1 MNKPALAQLFYRE
14 AEKILDADL
23 PSGQMARAAAHLLNV
38 LFLEVTKA
46 EKIQFTTPF
55 SRIAYLAQK
64 EGLSRQLQFYIHH
77 FRKKVHAPGWTEQA
91 ATLDQLGIK
100 VLLACIEAFFAQA
113 PSPKL
118 QELAEAEW
126 PVAFADR
133 AISEYKARSRVTALG
148 DHPEKNLL
156 LIKDESQPE
165 REFYLQYD
173 IPERNE
179 NFNATIAAIR
189 QVFGFPVVLQLID
202 VEVDEESIYRP
213 RAIVIE
219 PDYLM
224 DVSTVAESFK
234 PEGTIP
240 ELLLLKKYLPFQVS
254 KPLLIGNIANFFLD
268 ELMRNE
274 AAKYRD
280 TFVKVFQLFPLT
292 FCLLPD
298 SEVRGI
304 MQSAQK
310 HFVNLYQTVR
320 RQLGQQQIDRDNAY
334 LEPSFHGV
342 RYGLQGRLDVLA
354 LGERNA
360 IVELKSGKV
369 YRPNVYGISV
379 NHYTQTLLYDL
390 IIRDVFGKASDPV
403 NYILYSG
410 ADDNQ
415 LRFAPV
421 VKAQQY
427 EALNVRNQMLA
438 LEWLLQGLGCNEL
451 LGTEGW
457 LERAD
462 RLFRRLFPSNFPQT
476 RGFVQRELE
485 QFSGF
490 YENLGTIEK
499 RYFVAFSGLIAR
511 EHRLAKLGDEASDRT
526 NGQANLWLNTYE
538 EKENNF
544 AILSQLQLKEQRAA
558 SDEPILKFRRSEQ
571 TNPLANFRK
580 GDIAVLYPFRGAD
593 KLPVQNQLFK
603 CTILKLDQEEVW
615 VRLRSP
621 QFNDQLFQEYDTWNI
636 EPDLL
641 DSGFTNMYRNL
652 YAFLQAPLRKRQLL
666 LGTIAPAVD
675 SPEQDIALPEELT
688 LEQQEIFKKLLASRD
703 YFLLWGP
710 PGTGKTSVMLKHLT
724 GYLMDHSE
732 ENILLLA
739 YTNRAVDEMCE
750 AIEGY
755 HPDMR
760 HQYLRIGSRYSTDER
775 FQERLLSLQAA
786 KLHTR
791 KGLKQM
797 IQSHRLF
804 IGTVASVAGK
814 PELFQ
819 LIDFDRAIVDE
830 ASQVLEPYL
839 VGLLPKFKHFT
850 LIGDHKQLP
859 AVVTQSPELSAVED
873 QELQRIGLSNLR
885 NSLFERLYKLCVRE
899 GWEQAYAQL
908 SHQGRMHQDIMAF
921 PNEFFYEGRLNI
933 LPDHIARS
941 AEQRSALKLQPL
953 TTQDELAAK
962 IIQSRVLFFPTGC
975 TLAEAVQKTNR
986 EEAELTVRLIQYFEA
1001 LYTQNKQ
1008 SFSWTDIGVIT
1019 PFRAQI
1025 AMIRQTLTEAG
1036 LPEDE
1041 ITIDTVERYQ
1051 GGARKIIIIS
1061 LCANSF
1067 SQMNSMISLSE
1078 EGVDRKLNVALTRA
1092 REYLAVLGNPDLL
1105 KQDKIYAALVD
1116 AFHG

>member
-1 MNKPALAQLFYRE
+1 MNKLALAKLFYRE
-14 AEKILDADL
+14 AEKIQEAAL
-23 PSGQMARAAAHLLNV
+23 PPGQAARAAAHLLNL
-38 LFLEVTKA
+38 LFVEVTRA

-64 EGLSRQLQFYIHH
+64 EGLGRQLQFYIHH
-77 FRKKVHAPGWTEQA
+77 FRKKVHAPGWTKEA
-91 ATLDQLGIK
+91 AKLDLLGMK
-100 VLLACIEAFFAQA
+100 VLLACIEAFFAEA
-113 PSPKL
+113 PTEKL
-118 QELAEAEW
+118 QELAQREW
-126 PVAFADR
+126 PLAFAKK
-133 AISEYKARSRVTALG
+133 AIAEYKAQCRVTALG
-148 DHPEKNLL
+148 DHPQKKLL
-156 LIKDESQPE
+156 LIKDETQPE
-165 REFYLQYD
+165 QEFYLQYD
-173 IPERNE
+173 LPERNE
-179 NFNATIAAIR
+179 NFNASIAAIR
-189 QVFGFPVVLQLID
+189 QVFGFPVVLQLME
-202 VEVDEESIYRP
+202 VEIDEEHIYRP

-224 DVSTVAESFK
+224 DVSAIAESFK
-234 PEGTIP
+234 PEGTLP
-240 ELLLLKKYLPFQVS
+240 ELFLLKKYLPFQVS

-268 ELMRNE
+268 ELMRND
-274 AAKYRD
+274 AARYRD
-280 TFVKVFQLFPLT
+280 TFVKVFHLFPLT

-304 MQSAQK
+304 MQTAQK
-310 HFVNLYQTVR
+310 HFVHLHQTIR
-320 RQLGQQQIDRDNAY
+320 RQLAQQDIDRSKAY

-342 RYGLQGRLDVLA
+342 RFGLQGRLDVLA
-354 LGERNA
+354 MGDRNA
-360 IVELKSGKV
+360 IIELKSGKV

-410 ADDNQ
+410 ADDHQ

-427 EALNVRNQMLA
+427 EALNIRNQMLA
-438 LEWLLQGLGCNEL
+438 MEWLLQSLGCNEI

-462 RLFRRLFPSNFPQT
+462 RLFLRLLPQHFPQT
-476 RGFVQRELE
+476 GGFVQRDLE

-490 YENLGTIEK
+490 YQNLGTLEK

-526 NGQANLWLNTYE
+526 NGQANLWLNSYE
-538 EKENNF
+538 EKESNF
-544 AILSQLQLKEQRAA
+544 AILAQLKLKEQEVA
-558 SDEPILKFRRSEQ
+558 SDEPILKFTRSVH

-580 GDIAVLYPFRGAD
+580 GDIAVLYPFRGEAM
-593 KLPVQNQLFK
+593 LPVRNQLFK
-603 CTILKLDQEEVW
+603 CTVLKIDQEEVW
-615 VRLRSP
+615 LRLRSP
-621 QFNDQLFQEYDTWNI
+621 QFNDQLFQQYDTWNV

-652 YAFLQAPLRKRQLL
+652 YAFLQSPLRKRQLL
-666 LGTIAPAVD
+666 LGAIPPTAPRD
-675 SPEQDIALPEELT
+675 LPDLNLPREFT
-688 LEQQEIFKKLLASRD
+688 LEQGLIFKKLLASRD

-710 PGTGKTSVMLKHLT
+710 PGTGKTSIMLKHLT
-724 GYLMDHSE
+724 GYLMDHTRQ
-732 ENILLLA
+732 NILLLA

-750 AIEGY
+750 AIEAY
-755 HPDMR
+755 HPRMR
-760 HQYLRIGSRYSTDER
+760 QKYLRIGSRYSTAER
-775 FQERLLSLQAA
+775 FRERLLSRQVSQIR
-786 KLHTR
+786 TR
-791 KGLKQM
+791 KALKEM

-804 IGTVASVAGK
+804 VGTVASVAGK
-814 PELFQ
+814 PELFE
-819 LIDFDRAIVDE
+819 LINFDRAIVDE

-859 AVVTQSPELSAVED
+859 AVVTQSVELSSVED
-873 QELQRIGLSNLR
+873 GELQRIGLSNLR
-885 NSLFERLYKLCVRE
+885 NSLFERLFKLCVRE
-899 GWEQAYAQL
+899 DWDQAYAQL

-921 PNEFFYEGRLNI
+921 PNQFFYEGRLSI
-933 LPDHIARS
+933 LPAQIQRS
-941 AEQRSALKLQPL
+941 AEQKAALPMPSISDDSLENKLARQ
-953 TTQDELAAK
+953 
-962 IIQSRVLFFPTGC
+962 RVLFVPTGC

-986 EEAELTVRLIQYFEA
+986 EEAELTAKIIQHFVE
-1001 LYTQNKQ
+1001 LHHQNKEA
-1008 SFSWTDIGVIT
+1008 FSWADIGVIT

-1025 AMIRQTLTEAG
+1025 AMIRQTLSDANI
-1036 LPEDE
+1036 PADE

-1067 SQMNSMISLSE
+1067 SQMRSMISLSE

-1092 REYLAVLGNPDLL
+1092 REYLVILGNPDLL
-1105 KQDKIYAALVD
+1105 RQDPIYAQLVD
-1116 AFHG
+1116 FLS

>member
-23 PSGQMARAAAHLLNV
+23 SQGQMARATAHLLNL

-64 EGLSRQLQFYIHH
+64 EGLSRQLQFFIHH
-77 FRKKVHAPGWTEQA
+77 FRKKVHAPGWTEEA
-91 ATLDQLGIK
+91 VKLDLLGMK

-113 PSPKL
+113 PTPKL
-118 QELAEAEW
+118 ETTAEKEW
-126 PVAFADR
+126 PVAFAKR
-133 AISEYKARSRVTALG
+133 TIAEYKAQCRVTAL
-148 DHPEKNLL
+148 DDDPKQKRL
-156 LIKDESQPE
+156 LIKDEAQPE
-165 REFYLQYD
+165 QEFYLQYD

-189 QVFGFPVVLQLID
+189 QVFGFPVVLQLMD
-202 VEVDEESIYRP
+202 VEVDEEYIYRP

-224 DVSTVAESFK
+224 DVSTIAESFK

-268 ELMRNE
+268 ELMRNDK
-274 AAKYRD
+274 AKYRD

-304 MQSAQK
+304 MQTAQK
-310 HFVNLYQTVR
+310 HFVNLYQNIR
-320 RQLGQQQIDRDNAY
+320 QQLGQQGIDRDNAY

-360 IVELKSGKV
+360 IIELKSGKV

-451 LGTEGW
+451 LGIEGW

-462 RLFRRLFPSNFPQT
+462 RLFRRLFPTNFPNT
-476 RGFVQRELE
+476 RGFVQRDLE
-485 QFSGF
+485 QFTGF

-499 RYFVAFSGLIAR
+499 RYFIAFSGLIAR

-526 NGQANLWLNTYE
+526 NGQANLWLNSYE

-544 AILSQLQLKEQRAA
+544 AILAQLKLKEQQAA
-558 SDEPILKFRRSEQ
+558 SDEPILKFTRSKQ

-580 GDIAVLYPFRGAD
+580 GDIAVLYPFRGED
-593 KLPVQNQLFK
+593 KRPVQNQLFK
-603 CTILKLDQEEVW
+603 CTVLKLDQEEVW
-615 VRLRSP
+615 LRLRSP
-621 QFNDQLFQEYDTWNI
+621 QFNDQLFQQYDTWNV

-652 YAFLQAPLRKRQLL
+652 YAFLQSPGRKRQVL
-666 LGTIAPAVD
+666 LGTIPPS
-675 SPEQDIALPEELT
+675 SPREMAELSLPEELT
-688 LEQQEIFKKLLASRD
+688 LEQRGIFKKLLASQD

-724 GYLMDHSE
+724 GYLMEHSQ

-750 AIEGY
+750 AIEAY

-760 HQYLRIGSRYSTDER
+760 EKYLRIGSRYSTGER
-775 FQERLLSLQAA
+775 FRDRLLSSRSE

-791 KGLKQM
+791 KALKDM

-804 IGTVASVAGK
+804 VGTVASVAGR

-819 LIDFDRAIVDE
+819 LINFDRAVVDE

-839 VGLLPKFKHFT
+839 VGLLPKFTHFT

-859 AVVTQSPELSAVED
+859 AVVTQSPDLSAVED
-873 QELQRIGLSNLR
+873 EELQRIGLSNLR
-885 NSLFERLYKLCVRE
+885 NSLFERLYKLCVKE

-921 PNEFFYEGRLNI
+921 PNEFFYGGRLNI
-933 LPDHIARS
+933 LPAHIARS
-941 AEQRSALKLQPL
+941 AEQRAALRLSA
-953 TTQDELAAK
+953 TGGSNLAERIA
-962 IIQSRVLFFPTGC
+962 SERVLFLPTGC

-986 EEAELTVRLIQYFEA
+986 EEAELTATLIQHFARMHEHN
-1001 LYTQNKQ
+1001 QEP
-1008 SFSWTDIGVIT
+1008 FSWADIGVIT

-1025 AMIRQTLTEAG
+1025 AMIRQTLSEVGIPA
-1036 LPEDE
+1036 EE
-1041 ITIDTVERYQ
+1041 VTIDTVERYQ

-1067 SQMNSMISLSE
+1067 SQMKSMISLSE

-1092 REYLAVLGNPDLL
+1092 REYLVILGNPDLL
-1105 KQDKIYAALVD
+1105 KEDKIYAALVD
-1116 AFHG
+1116 YLS

>member
-1 MNKPALAQLFYRE
+1 MNKPALAKLFYRE
-14 AEKILDADL
+14 AEKIGDAAL
-23 PSGQMARAAAHLLNV
+23 PPGQVARATAHLLNL
-38 LFLEVTKA
+38 LFIEVTKA

-64 EGLSRQLQFYIHH
+64 EGLSRQLQFFIHH
-77 FRKKVHAPGWTEQA
+77 FRKKVHAPGWTEEA
-91 ATLDQLGIK
+91 ATLDRLGMK

-113 PSPKL
+113 PTEKL
-118 QELAEAEW
+118 QPIARQEW
-126 PVAFADR
+126 PVAFAKTAVSDYQ
-133 AISEYKARSRVTALG
+133 SQCRVTALD
-148 DHPEKNLL
+148 DHPERNLL
-156 LIKDESQPE
+156 LIKDEAQPE
-165 REFYLQYD
+165 QEFYLRYD

-179 NFNATIAAIR
+179 NFKATITAIR

-202 VEVDEESIYRP
+202 VEIDEEHIYRP

-224 DVSTVAESFK
+224 DVSTIAESFK

-274 AAKYRD
+274 MAKYRD

-304 MQSAQK
+304 MQTAQK
-310 HFVNLYQTVR
+310 HFANLYQTIR
-320 RQLGQQQIDRDNAY
+320 QQLGQQQIDRVNAY
-334 LEPSFHGV
+334 LEPSFYGV
-342 RYGLQGRLDVLA
+342 SYGLQGRLDVLA
-354 LGERNA
+354 LGQRNA
-360 IVELKSGKV
+360 IIELKSGKV
-369 YRPNVYGISV
+369 YRPNIYGISV

-438 LEWLLQGLGCNEL
+438 LEWLLQGLGCNEM
-451 LGTEGW
+451 LGTEAW

-462 RLFRRLFPSNFPQT
+462 HLFRRLLPKNFPST
-476 RGFVQRELE
+476 RGFVQRDLE

-511 EHRLAKLGDEASDRT
+511 EHRLAKLGDEASDRS
-526 NGQANLWLNTYE
+526 NGQANLWLNSYE
-538 EKENNF
+538 EKEHNF
-544 AILSQLQLKEQRAA
+544 ALLAQLQLKEQQAA
-558 SDEPILKFRRSEQ
+558 SDEPVLKFTRSAQ

-580 GDIAVLYPFRGAD
+580 GDIAVLYPFRGED
-593 KLPVQNQLFK
+593 KRPVQNQLFK
-603 CTILKLDQEEVW
+603 CTILDLNQKEVW

-636 EPDLL
+636 ESDLL

-652 YAFLQAPLRKRQLL
+652 YAFLQAPVRKRQLL
-666 LGTIAPAVD
+666 LGTIAPAANRQLKED
-675 SPEQDIALPEELT
+675 LTLPGALT
-688 LEQQEIFKKLLASRD
+688 LEQQQIFQKLLASQD

-710 PGTGKTSVMLKHLT
+710 PGTGKTSVMLQQLT
-724 GYLMDHSE
+724 GYLMDHTQ

-750 AIEGY
+750 AIETY
-755 HPDMR
+755 HPEMR
-760 HQYLRIGSRYSTDER
+760 ESYLRIGSRYSTDER
-775 FQERLLSLQAA
+775 FRDRLLSRRAA
-786 KLHTR
+786 QLHTR
-791 KGLKQM
+791 KDLKEM

-819 LIDFDRAIVDE
+819 LIHFDRAIIDE

-839 VGLLPKFKHFT
+839 VGLLPKFAHFT

-873 QELQRIGLSNLR
+873 PDLQRIGLNNLR
-885 NSLFERLYKLCVRE
+885 NSLFERLYKLCVQQ
-899 GWEQAYAQL
+899 GWEHAYAQL

-921 PNEFFYEGRLNI
+921 PNKFFYGGRLNI
-933 LPDHIARS
+933 LPDHISRS
-941 AEQRSALKLQPL
+941 AAQKAALGLQPIPG
-953 TTQDELAAK
+953 DSLAAK
-962 IIQSRVLFFPTGC
+962 IARRRVLFLPTSC

-986 EEAELTVRLIQYFEA
+986 EEAELTAQLIQSFAATYA
-1001 LYTQNKQ
+1001 QNDLA
-1008 SFSWTDIGVIT
+1008 FSWSDIGVIT

-1025 AMIRQTLTEAG
+1025 AMIRQTLSEADI
-1036 LPEDE
+1036 PVDAV
-1041 ITIDTVERYQ
+1041 TIDTVERYQ

-1067 SQMNSMISLSE
+1067 SQLNSMISLSE

-1092 REYLAVLGNPDLL
+1092 REYLVVLGNPDLL
-1105 KQDKIYAALVD
+1105 KRDPIYADLVEYLR
-1116 AFHG
+1116 

>member
-1 MNKPALAQLFYRE
+1 
-14 AEKILDADL
+14 
-23 PSGQMARAAAHLLNV
+23 
-38 LFLEVTKA
+38 
-46 EKIQFTTPF
+46 
-55 SRIAYLAQK
+55 
-64 EGLSRQLQFYIHH
+64 
-77 FRKKVHAPGWTEQA
+77 
-91 ATLDQLGIK
+91 
-100 VLLACIEAFFAQA
+100 
-113 PSPKL
+113 
-118 QELAEAEW
+118 
-126 PVAFADR
+126 
-133 AISEYKARSRVTALG
+133 
-148 DHPEKNLL
+148 
-156 LIKDESQPE
+156 
-165 REFYLQYD
+165 
-173 IPERNE
+173 
-179 NFNATIAAIR
+179 
-189 QVFGFPVVLQLID
+189 
-202 VEVDEESIYRP
+202 
-213 RAIVIE
+213 
-219 PDYLM
+219 
-224 DVSTVAESFK
+224 
-234 PEGTIP
+234 
-240 ELLLLKKYLPFQVS
+240 
-254 KPLLIGNIANFFLD
+254 
-268 ELMRNE
+268 
-274 AAKYRD
+274 
-280 TFVKVFQLFPLT
+280 
-292 FCLLPD
+292 
-298 SEVRGI
+298 

-320 RQLGQQQIDRDNAY
+320 QQLGQQQIDRANAY

-342 RYGLQGRLDVLA
+342 HYGLQGRLDVLT

-360 IVELKSGKV
+360 IIELKSGKV

-421 VKAQQY
+421 VRAQQY
-427 EALNVRNQMLA
+427 EALNIRNQMLA
-438 LEWLLQGLGCNEL
+438 LEWLLQGLGCNEI
-451 LGTEGW
+451 LGMEGW

-462 RLFRRLFPSNFPQT
+462 RLFRRLLPANYPQT
-476 RGFVQRELE
+476 RGFVQRDLE
-485 QFSGF
+485 AFSGF
-490 YENLGTIEK
+490 YENLATLEK

-511 EHRLAKLGDEASDRT
+511 EHRLAKLGDESSDRT

-544 AILSQLQLKEQRAA
+544 AILAQLKLLEQRVA
-558 SDEPILKFRRSEQ
+558 SDEPILQFKRTPQ

-580 GDIAVLYPFRGAD
+580 GDIAVLYPFRGED

-615 VRLRSP
+615 VRLRSA
-621 QFNDQLFQEYDTWNI
+621 QFNDQLFQDYDTWNI

-641 DSGFTNMYRNL
+641 DSGFTSMYRNL
-652 YAFLQAPLRKRQLL
+652 YAFLQAPNRKRQLL
-666 LGTIAPAVD
+666 LGTIPPTAAP
-675 SPEQDIALPEELT
+675 STQDIIPPDELT
-688 LEQQEIFKKLLASRD
+688 LEQQQIFQKLLASRD

-710 PGTGKTSVMLKHLT
+710 PGTGKTSVMLKHLV
-724 GYLMDHSE
+724 GYLMDE
-732 ENILLLA
+732 TQENILLLA

-750 AIEGY
+750 AIEKY
-755 HPDMR
+755 HPNMR
-760 HQYLRIGSRYSTDER
+760 EQYLRIGSRYSTDER
-775 FQERLLSLQAA
+775 FRDRLLSLQAA
-786 KLHTR
+786 KMSTR

-839 VGLLPKFKHFT
+839 VGLLPRFTHFT

-873 QELQRIGLSNLR
+873 AELQRIGLSNLR

-933 LPDHIARS
+933 LPDHIAHS
-941 AEQRSALKLQPL
+941 AQQRKALELEAVQAEGHLLGKLV
-953 TTQDELAAK
+953 K
-962 IIQSRVLFFPTGC
+962 SRVLFLPTGC

-986 EEAELTVRLIQYFEA
+986 EEAELTIRLIQYFEMI
-1001 LYTQNKQ
+1001 YSQNNQ
-1008 SFSWTDIGVIT
+1008 SFSWSDIGVIT

-1025 AMIRQTLTEAG
+1025 AMIRQTLSESG
-1036 LPEDE
+1036 IPEDE

-1092 REYLAVLGNPDLL
+1092 REYLVVLGNPELL
-1105 KQDKIYAALVD
+1105 KQDKIYAALVES
-1116 AFHG
+1116 FTQ